1 MGSVIGK
8 AGLTCRR
15 KPVGWWGRAG
25 EGGRPQV
32 AFQKHQPAQLLPG
45 VVWQSFWE
53 CLGQEEQAGLL
64 HSAGELREGGS
75 IPPKDQCD
83 LTPTFFWVYFGE
95 RAVRTPGSHRAEN
108 CCTHPAR
115 LSVPGE
121 DGEGR
126 REEICLFF
134 AEMLSLGEEP
144 HPQALTSCREEQPR
158 VCNGSVS
165 CSVGPQPA

>member
-1 MGSVIGK
+1 MHFRSTNQPSCSPEWFGRVLGVPG
-8 AGLTCRR
+8 A
-15 KPVGWWGRAG
+15 GRAG
-25 EGGRPQV
+25 WAAAQRWRAAGRRQYPPEG
-32 AFQKHQPAQLLPG
+32 
-45 VVWQSFWE
+45 W
-53 CLGQEEQAGLL
+53 
-64 HSAGELREGGS
+64 
-75 IPPKDQCD
+75 CD

-95 RAVRTPGSHRAEN
+95 RTVCTPGSHRAEN

-158 VCNGSVS
+158 VCNGSAS

>member
-75 IPPKDQCD
+75 IPPKDG
-83 LTPTFFWVYFGE
+83 VI
-95 RAVRTPGSHRAEN
+95 SHRRFFGCILERELS
-108 CCTHPAR
+108 AR
-115 LSVPGE
+115 QAVIVLRTAVPTQLGSACRE
-121 DGEGR
+121 KTGRGEGKKSV
-126 REEICLFF
+126 FF
-134 AEMLSLGEEP
+134 LLRCSLLEKN
-144 HPQALTSCREEQPR
+144 HTLKR
-158 VCNGSVS
+158 
-165 CSVGPQPA
+165 